1 MADVREG
8 RATQDETEEL
18 GMTDLSQAFDLIRL
32 KQKNYQQLY
41 DYYDGNQPL
50 MYLASRL
57 HNIFKGLDAYFAENW
72 CAVVIDTCKERISF
86 KRWEVEDKKV
96 QAVLDQEYELSEL
109 SIESDDVAEA
119 MMVASEGYLI
129 SWPGEGTY
137 YNDPRVCHVFYDVE
151 NPRKKKYAAK
161 LWVTADKKNTRM
173 TLYYPEQIEY
183 YIAEGDDVASADKF
197 VLYTKEGKKGVAK
210 NPYGMVPV
218 FHFKLNKRGYSDL
231 KNIVPLQNA
240 VNKLIND
247 MMVASEF
254 SAFRQ
259 RWIISNAQTDG
270 KLSSEPGAVWEIPG
284 GDGIGQES
292 QVGEFSSTDLKNYI
306 QSIERFASS
315 MGVISRTPKH
325 YFYRQGGDPSGEALI
340 AMEAPLNRKVQDR
353 IDRMMPVLKEL
364 AVFVA
369 KTKGLDV
376 SRQDVLPVFDR
387 PETIQPYTDA
397 QTIQTEVTS
406 GIPLMTSL
414 RWRGK
419 TQAELKRVK
428 GEIDEADQRKARNL
442 AEALLMQQRNFDGG
456 ENSSSSES
464 SSEKLE

>member
-1 MADVREG
+1 
-8 RATQDETEEL
+8 
-18 GMTDLSQAFDLIRL
+18 
-32 KQKNYQQLY
+32 
-41 DYYDGNQPL
+41 
-50 MYLASRL
+50 
-57 HNIFKGLDAYFAENW
+57 
-72 CAVVIDTCKERISF
+72 
-86 KRWEVEDKKV
+86 
-96 QAVLDQEYELSEL
+96 VLDQVYEMSEL
-109 SIESDDVAEA
+109 AIESDDVAEA
-119 MMVASEGYLI
+119 MMVAGEGYLI
-129 SWPGEGTY
+129 AWPNDNKEVEAY
-137 YNDPRVCHVFYDVE
+137 YNDPRVCHVFYETE
-151 NPRKKKYAAK
+151 NPRKARMAAK
-161 LWVTADKKNTRM
+161 LWVTDDKKSTRM
-173 TLYYPEQIEY
+173 TLYYPNQIEY
-183 YIAEGDDVASADKF
+183 YIADGIEVDDANQF
-197 VLYTKEGKKGVAK
+197 RLYTGDFEKGVAK
-210 NPYGMVPV
+210 NPYEKVPV

-259 RWIISNAQTDG
+259 RWIISNAQVDG

-284 GDGIGQES
+284 GDGIGQEA
-292 QVGEFSSTDLKNYI
+292 QVGEFAATDLKNYI
-306 QSIERFASS
+306 SSIERFASS

-353 IDRMMPVLKEL
+353 IDRMIPVLKEL

-369 KTKGLDV
+369 QVHGMTL
-376 SRQDVLPVFDR
+376 SRQEVLPVFDR

-419 TQAELKRVK
+419 TQAELKRVEK
-428 GEIDEADQRKARNL
+428 EIEENEARKARSL
-442 AEALLMQQRNFDGG
+442 AEALLMQDRSFNSGNAG
-456 ENSSSSES
+456 EIPD
-464 SSEKLE
+464 EKTK

>member
-1 MADVREG
+1 MS
-8 RATQDETEEL
+8 
-18 GMTDLSQAFDLIRL
+18 DLSQAFEVIRL
-32 KQKNYQQLY
+32 KQKNYKEYY

-57 HNIFKGLDAYFAENW
+57 HSVFKGLDAYFAENW

-86 KRWEVEDKKV
+86 KRWEVENKKI
-96 QAVLDQEYELSEL
+96 QAVLDQVYELSEL
-109 SIESDDVAEA
+109 AIESDDVAEA
-119 MMVASEGYLI
+119 MMVTGEGYLI
-129 SWPGEGTY
+129 AWPNENKEVETY
-137 YNDPRVCHVFYDVE
+137 YNDPRVCHVFYETE
-151 NPRKKKYAAK
+151 NPRKARMAAK
-161 LWVTADKKNTRM
+161 LWVTEDKKSTRM
-173 TLYYPEQIEY
+173 TLYYPNQIEY
-183 YIAEGDDVASADKF
+183 WIADGGEVDDANQF
-197 VLYTKEGKKGVAK
+197 RLYTVEFKKGVVK
-210 NPYGMVPV
+210 NPYGRVPV

-259 RWIISNAQTDG
+259 RWIISNAQVDG

-284 GDGIGQES
+284 GDGFGQEA
-292 QVGEFSSTDLKNYI
+292 QVGEFAATDLKNYI
-306 QSIERFASS
+306 SSIERFASS

-353 IDRMMPVLKEL
+353 IDRMIPVLKEL

-369 KTKGLDV
+369 QVHGMQL

-419 TQAELKRVK
+419 TQAELKRVEK
-428 GEIDEADQRKARNL
+428 EIEENEARKARSL
-442 AEALLMQQRNFDGG
+442 AEALLMQDRSFNSGNAG
-456 ENSSSSES
+456 EIPD
-464 SSEKLE
+464 EKTK